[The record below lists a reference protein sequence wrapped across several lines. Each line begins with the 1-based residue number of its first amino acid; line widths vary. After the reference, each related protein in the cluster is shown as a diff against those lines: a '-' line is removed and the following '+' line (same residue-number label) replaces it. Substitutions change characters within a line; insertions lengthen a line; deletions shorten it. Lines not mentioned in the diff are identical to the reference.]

1 MPLQSPPWRR
11 LALATAWL
19 LAAALWPRPAVAA
32 FASASVV
39 NVGVASQEVH
49 QGPGLP
55 LARAQLSGGGP
66 LLPWEDGQGSFIVGA
81 QAGQARGD
89 LHGFVQLGTVGRG
102 VAAADTDASV
112 LDTFTLLGTQPRL
125 VQLRLAVQGAMSG
138 TGQSASFSTSSGL
151 SLGDASS
158 QATVNWHASSFSA
171 NPMASVQVSHRQGQ
185 VEVIS
190 DSPANTVLW
199 LSVQQLL
206 PAGVPISVHAFLG
219 VHLSVGQDSLGVADF
234 SHTAQLWLG
243 LPSGTAF
250 TSGSGVFLTE
260 APLLVPEPGPSALL
274 LAGLPWLAW
283 RLRLRRPGRRRQA
296 LAGLRRK
303 PRVNPARNGEVSQP
317 VPVQPRQARFFASR
331 FEAALGHVGVI
342 LVPAP
347 PAGKHQILRPGEP
360 RPQPPRLQRR
370 HHHGPQ
376 RHGSHAGGGFGDVL
390 FAVNVHPRFN
400 RHHPGFKIDAAPAQG
415 VLLPRPQAGGGGE
428 QQLQPEILIAGRRQ
442 QRPHFIL
449 RRRRD
454 LAGTLVA
461 SADDLD
467 AVRRI
472 DRHKVAG
479 NGEFQHAVQGGQHL
493 SHCWNR
499 HPGVAQPV
507 TQIADRTRR
516 QLRQLHRRNAV
527 FRVQNVVVD
536 MPAIDGQVLAR
547 HPLPPLHA
555 ALAIVEVRF
564 RDLPHRHLGGVSAKR
579 AGAKLAFNLHPEG
592 VRLPLGGE
600 LPALTVSCLV
610 SEIDA
615 PGAFRFA
622 LRCRPSAFAD
632 GRHGS
637 RPHAGRSR
645 DADAQQNP
653 ARHFS
658 TLRHK
663 NRSSGLQRGAERG
676 HGAGMQHPPAFPF
689 KVGDGFGGDGGG
701 FRQLGLAD
709 AQHGAGGAALIGLH
723 RLPLSSGERQHCR
736 RVTDPLSCDRQ
747 AQAPP
752 VDVTKD

>member
-296 LAGLRRK
+296 LAGLLLLLLGAGASQAEVAVSLNVSHTRDAAWIELRQASGSLLRLAEHCGLGTTLALVCSGGLGG
-303 PRVNPARNGEVSQP
+303 PVYEWRATRLARADDQAGLLGVGARMDYAEQVSINGASFMPGAQASASLRGDRQVDGGAAAGWLALRMDWEGAFGGAGDALATATASLNLGVLSAASGRFSWVDGASGQLRWDVGDAQARPGAPPLGQVQYQQLEAGRIRASLATRAWLAPGDTVTVVAQLSVFAGGRLQDAWSEADFAHTARLAWTLDDGLALRPAADGFLQALP
-317 VPVQPRQARFFASR
+317 VPEPGIAWLWPPGLAAVLWGRARR
-331 FEAALGHVGVI
+331 TPAA
-342 LVPAP
+342 
-347 PAGKHQILRPGEP
+347 
-360 RPQPPRLQRR
+360 
-370 HHHGPQ
+370 
-376 RHGSHAGGGFGDVL
+376 
-390 FAVNVHPRFN
+390 
-400 RHHPGFKIDAAPAQG
+400 
-415 VLLPRPQAGGGGE
+415 
-428 QQLQPEILIAGRRQ
+428 
-442 QRPHFIL
+442 

-454 LAGTLVA
+454 GGL
-461 SADDLD
+461 SAPSP
-467 AVRRI
+467 VRKA
-472 DRHKVAG
+472 H
-479 NGEFQHAVQGGQHL
+479 
-493 SHCWNR
+493 
-499 HPGVAQPV
+499 
-507 TQIADRTRR
+507 
-516 QLRQLHRRNAV
+516 NA
-527 FRVQNVVVD
+527 
-536 MPAIDGQVLAR
+536 
-547 HPLPPLHA
+547 
-555 ALAIVEVRF
+555 
-564 RDLPHRHLGGVSAKR
+564 
-579 AGAKLAFNLHPEG
+579 
-592 VRLPLGGE
+592 
-600 LPALTVSCLV
+600 
-610 SEIDA
+610 
-615 PGAFRFA
+615 
-622 LRCRPSAFAD
+622 CR
-632 GRHGS
+632 
-637 RPHAGRSR
+637 
-645 DADAQQNP
+645 
-653 ARHFS
+653 
-658 TLRHK
+658 
-663 NRSSGLQRGAERG
+663 
-676 HGAGMQHPPAFPF
+676 
-689 KVGDGFGGDGGG
+689 
-701 FRQLGLAD
+701 
-709 AQHGAGGAALIGLH
+709 
-723 RLPLSSGERQHCR
+723 
-736 RVTDPLSCDRQ
+736 
-747 AQAPP
+747 
-752 VDVTKD
+752 